1 MNNKL
6 VKELAVKSFENV
18 RNKKM
23 DPTNIE
29 AYIDAYV
36 LKMTENV
43 VFACSDI
50 IREQAKTAEPE
61 VARALKVA
69 AVDMLDAFGL

>member
-1 MNNKL
+1 MNKL
-6 VKELAVKSFENV
+6 IKELALKSYENV
-18 RNKKM
+18 KNSKI
-23 DPTNIE
+23 DATNVE

-50 IREQAKTAEPE
+50 LREQAKTAEPE
-61 VARALKVA
+61 VAKALKIA
-69 AVDMLDAFGL
+69 AIDMLDAFDL